1 MDCGKVSE
9 VYKEICWAAEVRC
22 RILLQGD
29 FIMFQN
35 TSYVDFDFTIRAPL
49 TRRPPAGHVCRHF
62 RQMYLPSA
70 QLLLHLLLSHLLHV
84 IIPFDMSAADIES
97 GKRLEFLYLQRA
109 GAGARSL
116 CIPAVTSSFEWSGR
130 QVATLA
136 KSGGIIY
143 ILSVQEIPVV
153 SIYYAN

>member
-1 MDCGKVSE
+1 
-9 VYKEICWAAEVRC
+9 
-22 RILLQGD
+22 
-29 FIMFQN
+29 MFQN

-116 CIPAVTSSFEWSGR
+116 CIPAVTSSFEWAGGDSGEKWR
-130 QVATLA
+130 DNIHPLSARNPC
-136 KSGGIIY
+136 GEY
-143 ILSVQEIPVV
+143 ILCQLNKVESAVLIL
-153 SIYYAN
+153 